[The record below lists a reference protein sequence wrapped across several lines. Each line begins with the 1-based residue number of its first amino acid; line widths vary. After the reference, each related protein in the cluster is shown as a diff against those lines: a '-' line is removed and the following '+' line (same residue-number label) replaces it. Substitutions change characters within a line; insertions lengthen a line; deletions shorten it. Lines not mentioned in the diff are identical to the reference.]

1 MTKTAFTSLLFLV
14 ASIQLGCQ
22 MQEGSADSSAKSAKI
37 TNQSQQQ
44 PKASSKVKA
53 GHSAEYHKHDH
64 KQGNNPEH
72 IKGLSPEDS
81 LATMVLQDGYKM
93 ELVAH
98 EPMVE
103 EPVLATFD
111 GNGRMY
117 VAEMLTYMQD
127 VDGTGQ
133 MKPISRIKRLED
145 TDNDGVMDKYT
156 IFADKLLL
164 PRMILPLEDGKILA
178 RETNTFDLLLLED
191 TDGDGVADKRT
202 RVFKGGKRGGNLE
215 HQPSGLIWGIDNWL
229 YVTYTNARY
238 RVKGDKVIRQPIRFG
253 GGQWGLGQDEAG
265 RLYYSAAGAEDPV
278 FSFQQPSVYGMIPI
292 EGETADGFNEV
303 FPIEQIPDVQGGKP
317 RLRPD
322 NSLTVFTGIAGQ
334 SVYLGDKLPELYG
347 NYIAPEPVGNLVRSA
362 KITRQDGHTVI
373 SHPYQAQQKEF
384 IASTDTAF
392 RPVWSETGPD
402 GTLYLVDM
410 YRGIIQEGNWTK
422 EGSFLRKI
430 IKQFGLDKIIG
441 GGRIYRIT
449 KPGVELGEKPN
460 LYNETPAQW
469 VKHLSHANQ
478 WWRINAQKL
487 IVLKQDKS
495 VVPALKT
502 MAQSH
507 SNPLARLHALWTL
520 EGLGV
525 IDRKLLVSK
534 FNDKDSN
541 VRVAA
546 VRISEQL
553 VTKKDK
559 SIVKV
564 WQSLLN
570 KADIE
575 LAQQIYL
582 SSTYVDIP
590 KATSGKVTQA
600 ILAKYPNKKGLMA
613 IDKAIKYQIKE
624 QEAQAALAK
633 GNKALA
639 QAVKRG
645 KQHFKSLCSTCHGAD
660 GQGAPAGN
668 GLLAPSFVK
677 NPRVNG
683 DIASLG
689 SIVLHGLTGPIEGK
703 TYMGGI
709 MASVAAND
717 DQYLADVLTY
727 IRNDFGN
734 KASMVKPE
742 QIAKLRKLNQRTT
755 PWTIE
760 ELNKTYGQ
768 KLTNKKQW
776 KFSASHG
783 NDKFKVLIDG
793 KLGWAKWSSEDLQEI
808 GMWLQIELPQTYH
821 VSVVD
826 MDCRKWAWH
835 CARAFD
841 LQFSQDG
848 KTWKT
853 VDTNVENGG
862 KRISQTLGE
871 KARYI
876 KYVLKNG
883 SPKVAWAI
891 TEIDIYGSPV
901 E

>member
-1 MTKTAFTSLLFLV
+1 
-14 ASIQLGCQ
+14 
-22 MQEGSADSSAKSAKI
+22 MQESSTPHQQVSPLSNSDKTQTSTQDNKV
-37 TNQSQQQ
+37 TN
-44 PKASSKVKA
+44 
-53 GHSAEYHKHDH
+53 GHSAAYHKDDH
-64 KQGNNPEH
+64 KHEQNPNH
-72 IKGLSPEDS
+72 IKGLSPQDS
-81 LATMVLQDGYKM
+81 LATMVLQDGYTM

-103 EPVLATFD
+103 EPVVATFD

-117 VAEMLTYMQD
+117 VAEMLTYMQN
-127 VDGTGQ
+127 VDGKGQ
-133 MKPISRIKRLED
+133 MKPVSRIKRLED
-145 TDNDGVMDKYT
+145 TNNDGVMDKYT
-156 IFADKLLL
+156 IFADNLLL

-191 TDGDGVADKRT
+191 TDGDGVSDKRT
-202 RVFKGGKRGGNLE
+202 TVFKGGKRGGNLE
-215 HQPSGLIWGIDNWL
+215 HQPSGLIWGLDNWL

-238 RVKGDKVIRQPIRFG
+238 RFKNGKVIRQSINFG

-265 RLYYSAAGAEDPV
+265 RFYYSAAGAEDPV
-278 FSFQQPSVYGMIPI
+278 FSFQYPSVYGMFPI
-292 EGETADGFNEV
+292 EGETANGFNEV

-317 RLRPD
+317 RLRAD
-322 NSLTVFTGIAGQ
+322 NTLTVFTGIAGQ

-362 KITRQDGHTVI
+362 EITREDGYSII
-373 SHPYQAQQKEF
+373 SHPYQEQQKEF

-422 EGSFLRKI
+422 EGSFLRTI

-449 KPGVELGEKPN
+449 KPGIDLGDKPN

-469 VKHLSHANQ
+469 VNYLSHANQ

-487 IVLKQDKS
+487 IVLSQDKS
-495 VVPALKT
+495 VIPALKK
-502 MAQSH
+502 MAMSH
-507 SNPLARLHALWTL
+507 QNPLARLHALWTL
-520 EGLGV
+520 EGLGI
-525 IDRKLLVSK
+525 IDIKLLRAK
-534 FNDKDSN
+534 FNDQDSN

-553 VTKKDK
+553 VTKKDN

-564 WQSLLN
+564 WLSLLES
-570 KADIE
+570 ADIE
-575 LAQQIYL
+575 LAQQLYL
-582 SSTYVDIP
+582 SATYVKLP
-590 KATSGKVTQA
+590 KAVSAKITQA
-600 ILAKYPNKKGLMA
+600 ILEKYPTKKGLIA
-613 IDKAIKYQIKE
+613 IDKEIKYQVKE
-624 QEAQAALAK
+624 REAQAALAK

-639 QAVKRG
+639 ESMTRG

-683 DIASLG
+683 DVATLG
-689 SIVLHGLTGPIEGK
+689 SIVLHGLTGPINGQS
-703 TYMGGI
+703 YLGGL
-709 MASVAAND
+709 MASVASND
-717 DQYLADVLTY
+717 DEYLADVLTY

-734 KASMVKPE
+734 KAPMVKPE
-742 QIAKLRKLNQRTT
+742 QIAKLRLLNTRSS
-755 PWTIE
+755 PWTMP
-760 ELNKTYGQ
+760 ELKAAYGE

-783 NDKFKVLIDG
+783 NDKFDVLIDG
-793 KLGWAKWSSEDLQEI
+793 KTDWAKWSSVDLQEI
-808 GMWLQIELPQTYH
+808 GMWLQVELPQIYQ
-821 VSVVD
+821 VSLVD
-826 MDCRKWAWH
+826 MDCNKWGWH

-841 LQFSQDG
+841 LQFSLDG
-848 KTWKT
+848 KNWHT
-853 VDTNVENGG
+853 VDTNIENSG
-862 KRISQTLGE
+862 KRVSQTLGE
-871 KARYI
+871 KAKYI
-876 KYVLKNG
+876 RFVLKNG
-883 SPKVAWAI
+883 SSKVAWAV
-891 TEIDIYGSPV
+891 TEIDIFGSPAD
-901 E
+901 